1 MNPRHK
7 RGRVK
12 EEGKQGEERSS
23 RGRGRPRERMAS
35 GEEGNR
41 TEAHLSLFL
50 TGSMKCFQ
58 RSQDQGSMRCPSKHA
73 FDARKTWA
81 LSPGSAILVV

>member
-1 MNPRHK
+1 MRRENK
-7 RGRVK
+7 EK
-12 EEGKQGEERSS
+12 KEAAEEEGGQEK
-23 RGRGRPRERMAS
+23 RMVR

-50 TGSMKCFQ
+50 TGRMKCFQ
-58 RSQDQGSMRCPSKHA
+58 QSQDQGSMRCPSKHA